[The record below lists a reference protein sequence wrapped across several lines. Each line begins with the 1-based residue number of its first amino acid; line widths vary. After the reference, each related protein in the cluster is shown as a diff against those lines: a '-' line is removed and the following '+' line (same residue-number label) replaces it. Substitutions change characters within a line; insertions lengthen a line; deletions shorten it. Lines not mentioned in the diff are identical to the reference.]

1 MIFTSSHTIKGVASL
16 YAYTTA
22 RLIVKIL
29 DLKRFVMP
37 STSNF
42 RLFGYLVLLSP
53 LLWNPFP
60 SFGVQYSVY
69 SVKGI
74 LLDETAE
81 SASAARDIALEKGQ
95 FLAYK
100 RLIDKLVPI
109 QEKAKLNYLAFSDLV
124 ELVSAME
131 IDKEKTSPIRYLASL
146 KVQFNPTLV
155 RRHLRKF
162 RVRFAET
169 VRKPLVILP
178 VYRAQATLQL
188 WDKANL
194 WIKAWRI
201 LSKNDS
207 LVSLIVPNGTN
218 ADIAQI
224 SPEQAIARNLERLN
238 AISKRYRTTNV
249 LLAIAELKKTR
260 NKIIIK
266 VTIKDTDL
274 RIIKNTSILIFHGTL
289 KENIQEVLVRAARAS
304 RKNIEET
311 WKQKNILKFGEK
323 RELLVRFAHGGLSQ
337 INKVTKKLQFV
348 AAIERLDLLSL
359 SLEEVLFRVQYFGDL
374 ATLASLQCCQAR
386 YALLRIS
393 ENPRFGRDTNQ

>member
-1 MIFTSSHTIKGVASL
+1 MFTKACL
-16 YAYTTA
+16 N
-22 RLIVKIL
+22 LKIL

-224 SPEQAIARNLERLN
+224 SPEQAIAGNLERLN
-238 AISKRYRTTNV
+238 AIAKRYRTTNV

-359 SLEEVLFRVQYFGDL
+359 SLEEVLFRVQYFGDEAQLEL
-374 ATLASLQCCQAR
+374 ALSQHDLELKKGIKFWRLKQSTNLAER
-386 YALLRIS
+386 
-393 ENPRFGRDTNQ
+393 ND